1 MMKLISYL
9 SLAAGIAA
17 VGAAG
22 AGAAQA
28 AGQQADTA
36 PVVRADPYLPPAKRV
51 PSGEAAAS
59 GEALRAQA
67 LQKLRQRFD
76 QADLDAN
83 GSLTLDEARRAGLGY
98 VAQHFADIDSAHSGK
113 VSFEDLR
120 QYMAQRRKEA
130 LQR

>member
-17 VGAAG
+17 MGA

-36 PVVRADPYLPPAKRV
+36 PAGRADPYLPPAKRV
-51 PSGEAAAS
+51 PSSEAAAS

-67 LQKLRQRFD
+67 LQKLKQRFD

-83 GSLTLDEARRAGLGY
+83 GSLTLDEARHAGLGY

-120 QYMAQRRKEA
+120 HYMAQRRKDA